1 VTGNGAQRRQ
11 RTFYVLVASQALS
24 LIGSRISGLAVSIWI
39 YRTTGDV
46 TPLALVS
53 FFFIVPQILAAGF
66 AGALADRLDRKTVM
80 ILSDSGVALGT
91 LLLLFS
97 FTTGSFE
104 LWHLYPIVVIQSV
117 FEMFYGPAL
126 IASVTMLV
134 PDESRDRANAI
145 MQMAQPL
152 AGIVAMAVAGMLY
165 AIVGVIGCFL
175 IDLMTFLIAVCVLLT
190 VNIPRAARS
199 MEGRAIAGSIWSDTV
214 AGFRYL
220 WARPALMLIS
230 LWAMPVNFFLG
241 VVLVLETPYILARTG
256 SETALGIALALANT
270 GALVGGMVMAA
281 WGGTR
286 PRIHTMMIGA
296 ATCGLFLA
304 AVGFGHSA
312 IAIGGALFAFMFAIP
327 FVSASSMS
335 ISQAK
340 VAPDV
345 QGRVF
350 AASAQLSMLML
361 PAASLISGPL
371 ADQVFEPAVSGA
383 GWAFF
388 KPLFGDGP
396 GSGMG
401 AMFFIS
407 GIVTTVLSLIT
418 YAIPLVRNLERDLPD
433 HSIMPQEAQAAE

>member
-1 VTGNGAQRRQ
+1 
-11 RTFYVLVASQALS
+11 
-24 LIGSRISGLAVSIWI
+24 
-39 YRTTGDV
+39 
-46 TPLALVS
+46 
-53 FFFIVPQILAAGF
+53 
-66 AGALADRLDRKTVM
+66 
-80 ILSDSGVALGT
+80 
-91 LLLLFS
+91 
-97 FTTGSFE
+97 
-104 LWHLYPIVVIQSV
+104 
-117 FEMFYGPAL
+117 
-126 IASVTMLV
+126 
-134 PDESRDRANAI
+134 
-145 MQMAQPL
+145 
-152 AGIVAMAVAGMLY
+152 
-165 AIVGVIGCFL
+165 
-175 IDLMTFLIAVCVLLT
+175 
-190 VNIPRAARS
+190 
-199 MEGRAIAGSIWSDTV
+199 
-214 AGFRYL
+214 
-220 WARPALMLIS
+220 MLIS

-270 GALVGGMVMAA
+270 GAVVGGMVMAA

-286 PRIHTMMIGA
+286 PRIHTMMISA
-296 ATCGLFLA
+296 AICGLFLA

-312 IAIGGALFAFMFAIP
+312 IAIGAALFAFMFSIP

-371 ADQVFEPAVSGA
+371 ADQVFEPAVGGP

-401 AMFFIS
+401 MMFFIS
-407 GIVTTVLSLIT
+407 GVVVTVLSLIT

-433 HSIMPQEAQAAE
+433 HAILPQEASAAE